1 MNKKNLKNLE
11 LIKKINKDFLINQ
24 KSDIFICLI
33 LLLIVSL
40 TTAIYPFLIQKV
52 FDNFTENKYSWFF
65 LPTIIALVASIRGIA
80 MFFQIKQVSKV
91 TLKVS
96 IDIQKKLSNHLL
108 FSDLDMIKKISSGN
122 HISRI
127 MNDVN
132 LIRDSVERS
141 LNNLIRDLITII
153 FLIVYLIWLDW
164 VLAVVVLSIY
174 PLALKPIISIGK
186 KQRFYAL
193 SLQEKMESLTSFLSE
208 IFRNISMIKSYSLE
222 KLEKNRI
229 NKSLDSLFLSLF
241 DIVKG
246 RAKILPLLEVLG
258 GIAAAFVI
266 LIASYRINSGF
277 MTIGSVIGFVT
288 ALLMLAQ
295 PARALGTFNT
305 ILQEG
310 LSALQRIYKQ
320 LNEMPKIERISNV
333 KKELKIPNNPTIE
346 FKDVSFFYEKNK
358 IILDKISFKTKKS
371 KMHIIGTSG
380 SGKSTIFS
388 LISRFIDPK
397 KGNIFINDVNIKDV
411 SLFSLRQN
419 ISLVS
424 QETMIYNDTFH
435 NNISLGKLNA
445 TKPEVIEAAKKVG
458 VHGFISQLDGSYEFQ
473 VKERGGVLSSGQRQL
488 ISFLRAYICKPDLL
502 ILDEATSS
510 VDSGAEELIQKAT
523 KVITKDRTSIIIAHR
538 LSTIKNADRIL
549 VIDRGKIIEEG
560 NHNTLIQKKGHYF
573 DLYENQFLKEESI
586 LPS

>member
-52 FDNFTENKYSWFF
+52 FDNFTENKFSWFF
-65 LPTIIALVASIRGIA
+65 LPTIIALVASVRGIA
-80 MFFQIKQVSKV
+80 MFLQIKQVSKV

-246 RAKILPLLEVLG
+246 RAKVLPLLEVLG

-371 KMHIIGTSG
+371 KMHIIGESG
-380 SGKSTIFS
+380 SGKSTIFN

-445 TKPEVIEAAKKVG
+445 TKPEIIEAAKLANI
-458 VHGFISQLDGSYEFQ
+458 HNFIISQKNGYDTVIGEAGSNLS
-473 VKERGGVLSSGQRQL
+473 GGQKQR
-488 ISFLRAYICKPDLL
+488 ISIARAFLKNSKILL
-502 ILDEATSS
+502 LDEVTSAL
-510 VDSGAEELIQKAT
+510 DSKTSKNILKSINQLSKNKTCIYISHDDYEINKNSQKLIISNT
-523 KVITKDRTSIIIAHR
+523 K
-538 LSTIKNADRIL
+538 IK
-549 VIDRGKIIEEG
+549 
-560 NHNTLIQKKGHYF
+560 
-573 DLYENQFLKEESI
+573 
-586 LPS
+586 

>member
-65 LPTIIALVASIRGIA
+65 LPTIIAFVASIRGIA

-246 RAKILPLLEVLG
+246 RAKVLPLLEVLG

-371 KMHIIGTSG
+371 KMHIIGESG
-380 SGKSTIFS
+380 SGKSTIFN

-445 TKPEVIEAAKKVG
+445 TKREIIKAAKLANI
-458 VHGFISQLDGSYEFQ
+458 HEFIISQEKGYDTVIGEAGSNLS
-473 VKERGGVLSSGQRQL
+473 GGQKQR
-488 ISFLRAYICKPDLL
+488 ISIARAFLKNSKILL
-502 ILDEATSS
+502 LDEVTSAL
-510 VDSGAEELIQKAT
+510 DSKTSKNILKSINQLSKNKTCIYISHDDYEINKNSQKLIISNSK
-523 KVITKDRTSIIIAHR
+523 
-538 LSTIKNADRIL
+538 IK
-549 VIDRGKIIEEG
+549 
-560 NHNTLIQKKGHYF
+560 
-573 DLYENQFLKEESI
+573 
-586 LPS
+586 

>member
-108 FSDLDMIKKISSGN
+108 FSDLDVIKKISSGN

-222 KLEKNRI
+222 KLEKNRM

-246 RAKILPLLEVLG
+246 RAKVLPLLEVLG

-380 SGKSTIFS
+380 SGKSTIFN

-445 TKPEVIEAAKKVG
+445 TKPEIIEAAKLANI
-458 VHGFISQLDGSYEFQ
+458 HNFIISQKNGYDTVIGEAGSNLS
-473 VKERGGVLSSGQRQL
+473 GGQKQR
-488 ISFLRAYICKPDLL
+488 ISIARAFLKNSKILL
-502 ILDEATSS
+502 LDEVTSAL
-510 VDSGAEELIQKAT
+510 DSKTSKNILKSINQLSKNKTCIYISHDDYEINKNSQKLIISNSK
-523 KVITKDRTSIIIAHR
+523 
-538 LSTIKNADRIL
+538 IK
-549 VIDRGKIIEEG
+549 
-560 NHNTLIQKKGHYF
+560 
-573 DLYENQFLKEESI
+573 
-586 LPS
+586 

>member
-246 RAKILPLLEVLG
+246 RAKVLPLLEVLG

-371 KMHIIGTSG
+371 KMHIIGESG
-380 SGKSTIFS
+380 TGKSTIFN

-445 TKPEVIEAAKKVG
+445 TKPEIIKAAKLANI
-458 VHGFISQLDGSYEFQ
+458 HDFIMSQENGYDTVISEAGSNLS
-473 VKERGGVLSSGQRQL
+473 GGQKQR
-488 ISFLRAYICKPDLL
+488 ISIARAFLKNSKILL
-502 ILDEATSS
+502 LDEVTSAL
-510 VDSGAEELIQKAT
+510 DSKTSKNILKSINQLSKNKTCIYISHDDYEINKNSQKLIISNSK
-523 KVITKDRTSIIIAHR
+523 
-538 LSTIKNADRIL
+538 IK
-549 VIDRGKIIEEG
+549 
-560 NHNTLIQKKGHYF
+560 
-573 DLYENQFLKEESI
+573 
-586 LPS
+586 

>member
-222 KLEKNRI
+222 KLEKKRI

-246 RAKILPLLEVLG
+246 RAKVLPLLEVLG

-346 FKDVSFFYEKNK
+346 FKNVSFFYEKNK

-371 KMHIIGTSG
+371 KMHIIGESG
-380 SGKSTIFS
+380 SGKSTIFN

-445 TKPEVIEAAKKVG
+445 TKREIIKAAKLANI
-458 VHGFISQLDGSYEFQ
+458 HDFIISQENGYDTVIGEAGSNLS
-473 VKERGGVLSSGQRQL
+473 GGQKQR
-488 ISFLRAYICKPDLL
+488 ISIARAFLKNSKILL
-502 ILDEATSS
+502 LDEVTSAL
-510 VDSGAEELIQKAT
+510 DSKTSKNILKSINQLSKNKTCIYISHDDYEINKNSQKLIISNT
-523 KVITKDRTSIIIAHR
+523 K
-538 LSTIKNADRIL
+538 IK
-549 VIDRGKIIEEG
+549 
-560 NHNTLIQKKGHYF
+560 
-573 DLYENQFLKEESI
+573 
-586 LPS
+586 

>member
-11 LIKKINKDFLINQ
+11 LIKKINKDFIINQ

-174 PLALKPIISIGK
+174 PIALKPIISIGK

-246 RAKILPLLEVLG
+246 RAKVLPLLEVLG

-371 KMHIIGTSG
+371 KMHIIGESG
-380 SGKSTIFS
+380 SGKSTIFN

-397 KGNIFINDVNIKDV
+397 KGNIFINNVNIKDV

-445 TKPEVIEAAKKVG
+445 TKPEVIEAAKLANI
-458 VHGFISQLDGSYEFQ
+458 HDFIISQENGYDTVIGEAGSNLS
-473 VKERGGVLSSGQRQL
+473 GGQKQR
-488 ISFLRAYICKPDLL
+488 ISIARAFLKNSKILL
-502 ILDEATSS
+502 LDEVTSAL
-510 VDSGAEELIQKAT
+510 DSKTSKNILKSINQLSKNKTCIYISHDDNEINKNSQKLIISNSK
-523 KVITKDRTSIIIAHR
+523 
-538 LSTIKNADRIL
+538 IK
-549 VIDRGKIIEEG
+549 
-560 NHNTLIQKKGHYF
+560 
-573 DLYENQFLKEESI
+573 
-586 LPS
+586 

>member
-65 LPTIIALVASIRGIA
+65 LPIIIALVASIRGVA

-246 RAKILPLLEVLG
+246 RAKVLPLLEVLG

-371 KMHIIGTSG
+371 KMHIIGESG
-380 SGKSTIFS
+380 TGKSTIFN

-445 TKPEVIEAAKKVG
+445 TKREIIKAAKLANI
-458 VHGFISQLDGSYEFQ
+458 HDFIISQENGYDTVIGEAGSNLS
-473 VKERGGVLSSGQRQL
+473 GGQKQR
-488 ISFLRAYICKPDLL
+488 ISIARAFLKNSKILL
-502 ILDEATSS
+502 LDEVTSAL
-510 VDSGAEELIQKAT
+510 DSKTSKNILKSINQLSKNKTCIYISHDDYEINKNSQKLIISNT
-523 KVITKDRTSIIIAHR
+523 K
-538 LSTIKNADRIL
+538 IK
-549 VIDRGKIIEEG
+549 
-560 NHNTLIQKKGHYF
+560 
-573 DLYENQFLKEESI
+573 
-586 LPS
+586 

>member
-65 LPTIIALVASIRGIA
+65 LPTIIALVASIRGVA

-229 NKSLDSLFLSLF
+229 NKSLDSLFLRLF

-246 RAKILPLLEVLG
+246 RAKVLPLLEVLG

-371 KMHIIGTSG
+371 KMHIIGESG
-380 SGKSTIFS
+380 TGKSTIFN

-445 TKPEVIEAAKKVG
+445 TKREIIKAAKLANI
-458 VHGFISQLDGSYEFQ
+458 HDFIISQENGYDTVIGEAGSNLS
-473 VKERGGVLSSGQRQL
+473 GGQKQR
-488 ISFLRAYICKPDLL
+488 ISIARAFLKNSKILL
-502 ILDEATSS
+502 LDEVTSAL
-510 VDSGAEELIQKAT
+510 DSKTSKNILKSINQLSKNKTCIYISHDDYEINKNSQKLIISNSK
-523 KVITKDRTSIIIAHR
+523 
-538 LSTIKNADRIL
+538 IK
-549 VIDRGKIIEEG
+549 
-560 NHNTLIQKKGHYF
+560 
-573 DLYENQFLKEESI
+573 
-586 LPS
+586 

>member
-65 LPTIIALVASIRGIA
+65 LPTIIAFVASIRGIA

-229 NKSLDSLFLSLF
+229 NKSLDSLFLGLF

-246 RAKILPLLEVLG
+246 RAKVLPLLEVLG

-445 TKPEVIEAAKKVG
+445 TKREIIKAAKLANI
-458 VHGFISQLDGSYEFQ
+458 HDFIISQENGYDTVIGEAGSNLS
-473 VKERGGVLSSGQRQL
+473 GGQKQR
-488 ISFLRAYICKPDLL
+488 ISIARAFLKNSKILL
-502 ILDEATSS
+502 LDEVTSAL
-510 VDSGAEELIQKAT
+510 DSKTSKNILKSINQLSKNKTCIYISHDDYEINKNSQKLIISNSK
-523 KVITKDRTSIIIAHR
+523 
-538 LSTIKNADRIL
+538 IK
-549 VIDRGKIIEEG
+549 
-560 NHNTLIQKKGHYF
+560 
-573 DLYENQFLKEESI
+573 
-586 LPS
+586 

>member
-246 RAKILPLLEVLG
+246 RAKVLPLLEVLG

-295 PARALGTFNT
+295 PDRALGTFNT

-371 KMHIIGTSG
+371 KMHIIGESG
-380 SGKSTIFS
+380 SGKSTIFN

-445 TKPEVIEAAKKVG
+445 TKPEVIEAAKLANI
-458 VHGFISQLDGSYEFQ
+458 HDFIISQKNGYDTVIGEAGSNLS
-473 VKERGGVLSSGQRQL
+473 GGQKQR
-488 ISFLRAYICKPDLL
+488 ISIARAFLKNSKILL
-502 ILDEATSS
+502 LDEVTSAL
-510 VDSGAEELIQKAT
+510 DSKTSKNILKSINQLSKNKTCIYISHDDYEINKNSQKLIISNSK
-523 KVITKDRTSIIIAHR
+523 
-538 LSTIKNADRIL
+538 IK
-549 VIDRGKIIEEG
+549 
-560 NHNTLIQKKGHYF
+560 
-573 DLYENQFLKEESI
+573 
-586 LPS
+586 

>member
-65 LPTIIALVASIRGIA
+65 LPTIIALIASIRGIA

-108 FSDLDMIKKISSGN
+108 FSDLDVIKKISSGN

-246 RAKILPLLEVLG
+246 RAKVLPLLEVLG

-371 KMHIIGTSG
+371 KMHIIGESG
-380 SGKSTIFS
+380 TGKSTIFN

-445 TKPEVIEAAKKVG
+445 TKREIIKAAKLANI
-458 VHGFISQLDGSYEFQ
+458 HDFIISQENGYDTVIGEAGSNLS
-473 VKERGGVLSSGQRQL
+473 GGQKQR
-488 ISFLRAYICKPDLL
+488 ISIARAFLKNSKILL
-502 ILDEATSS
+502 LDEVTSAL
-510 VDSGAEELIQKAT
+510 DSKTSKNILKSINQLSKNKTCIYISHDDYEINKNSQKLI
-523 KVITKDRTSIIIAHR
+523 ISNSR
-538 LSTIKNADRIL
+538 IK
-549 VIDRGKIIEEG
+549 
-560 NHNTLIQKKGHYF
+560 
-573 DLYENQFLKEESI
+573 
-586 LPS
+586 

>member
-11 LIKKINKDFLINQ
+11 LIKKINKDFFINQ
-24 KSDIFICLI
+24 KSDIFVCLI

-246 RAKILPLLEVLG
+246 RAKVLPLLEVLG

-371 KMHIIGTSG
+371 KMHIIGESG
-380 SGKSTIFS
+380 TGKSTIFN

-445 TKPEVIEAAKKVG
+445 TKREIIKAAKLANI
-458 VHGFISQLDGSYEFQ
+458 HDFIISQENGYDTVIGEAGSNLS
-473 VKERGGVLSSGQRQL
+473 GGQKQR
-488 ISFLRAYICKPDLL
+488 ISIARAFLKNSKILL
-502 ILDEATSS
+502 LDEVTSAL
-510 VDSGAEELIQKAT
+510 DSKTSKNILKSINQLSKNKTCIYISHDDYEINKNSQKLIISNSK
-523 KVITKDRTSIIIAHR
+523 
-538 LSTIKNADRIL
+538 IK
-549 VIDRGKIIEEG
+549 
-560 NHNTLIQKKGHYF
+560 
-573 DLYENQFLKEESI
+573 
-586 LPS
+586 

>member
-108 FSDLDMIKKISSGN
+108 LSDLDMIKKISSGN

-222 KLEKNRI
+222 KLEKSRI

-246 RAKILPLLEVLG
+246 RAKVLPLLEVLG

-371 KMHIIGTSG
+371 KMHIIGESG
-380 SGKSTIFS
+380 TGKSTIFN

-397 KGNIFINDVNIKDV
+397 KGNIFINDVNIKDI

-445 TKPEVIEAAKKVG
+445 TKREIIKAAKLANI
-458 VHGFISQLDGSYEFQ
+458 HEFIISQEKGYDTVIGEAGSNLS
-473 VKERGGVLSSGQRQL
+473 GGQKQR
-488 ISFLRAYICKPDLL
+488 ISIARAFLKNSKILL
-502 ILDEATSS
+502 LDEVTSAL
-510 VDSGAEELIQKAT
+510 DSKTSKNILKSINQLSKNKTCIYISHDDYEINKNSQKLIISNSK
-523 KVITKDRTSIIIAHR
+523 
-538 LSTIKNADRIL
+538 IK
-549 VIDRGKIIEEG
+549 
-560 NHNTLIQKKGHYF
+560 
-573 DLYENQFLKEESI
+573 
-586 LPS
+586 

>member
-229 NKSLDSLFLSLF
+229 NKSLDGLFLSLF

-246 RAKILPLLEVLG
+246 RAKVLPLLEVLG

-371 KMHIIGTSG
+371 KMHIIGESG
-380 SGKSTIFS
+380 SGKSTIFN

-445 TKPEVIEAAKKVG
+445 TKPEIIEAAKLANI
-458 VHGFISQLDGSYEFQ
+458 HDFIISQENGYDTVISEAGSNLS
-473 VKERGGVLSSGQRQL
+473 GGQKQR
-488 ISFLRAYICKPDLL
+488 ISIARAFLKNSKILL
-502 ILDEATSS
+502 LDEVTSAL
-510 VDSGAEELIQKAT
+510 DSKTSKNILKSINQLSKNKTCIYISHDDYEINKNSQKLIISNSK
-523 KVITKDRTSIIIAHR
+523 
-538 LSTIKNADRIL
+538 IK
-549 VIDRGKIIEEG
+549 
-560 NHNTLIQKKGHYF
+560 
-573 DLYENQFLKEESI
+573 
-586 LPS
+586 

>member
-52 FDNFTENKYSWFF
+52 FDNFTENKFSWFF
-65 LPTIIALVASIRGIA
+65 LPTIIVLVASVRGIT

-246 RAKILPLLEVLG
+246 RAKVLPLLEVLG

-371 KMHIIGTSG
+371 KMHIIGISG

-445 TKPEVIEAAKKVG
+445 TKREIIKAAKLANI
-458 VHGFISQLDGSYEFQ
+458 HDFIISQENGYDTVISEAGSNLS
-473 VKERGGVLSSGQRQL
+473 GGQKQR
-488 ISFLRAYICKPDLL
+488 ISIARAFLKNSKILL
-502 ILDEATSS
+502 LDEVTSAL
-510 VDSGAEELIQKAT
+510 DSKTSKNILKSINQLSKNKTCIYISHDDYEINKNSQKLIISNSK
-523 KVITKDRTSIIIAHR
+523 
-538 LSTIKNADRIL
+538 IK
-549 VIDRGKIIEEG
+549 
-560 NHNTLIQKKGHYF
+560 
-573 DLYENQFLKEESI
+573 
-586 LPS
+586 

>member
-24 KSDIFICLI
+24 KYDIFICLI

-96 IDIQKKLSNHLL
+96 INIQKKLSNHLL

-122 HISRI
+122 HVSRI

-246 RAKILPLLEVLG
+246 RAKVLPLLEVLG

-371 KMHIIGTSG
+371 KMHIIGESG
-380 SGKSTIFS
+380 SGKSTIFN

-445 TKPEVIEAAKKVG
+445 TKREIIKAAKLANI
-458 VHGFISQLDGSYEFQ
+458 HDFIISQENGYDTVIGEAGSNLS
-473 VKERGGVLSSGQRQL
+473 GGQKQR
-488 ISFLRAYICKPDLL
+488 ISIARAFLKNSKILL
-502 ILDEATSS
+502 LDEVTSAL
-510 VDSGAEELIQKAT
+510 DSKTSKNILKSINQLSKNKTCIYISHDDYEINKNSQKLMISNS
-523 KVITKDRTSIIIAHR
+523 K
-538 LSTIKNADRIL
+538 IK
-549 VIDRGKIIEEG
+549 
-560 NHNTLIQKKGHYF
+560 
-573 DLYENQFLKEESI
+573 
-586 LPS
+586 

>member
-52 FDNFTENKYSWFF
+52 FDNFTENKFSWFF
-65 LPTIIALVASIRGIA
+65 LPTIIALVASIRGMA

-246 RAKILPLLEVLG
+246 RAKVLPLLEVLG

-371 KMHIIGTSG
+371 KMHIIGESG
-380 SGKSTIFS
+380 TGKSTIFN

-445 TKPEVIEAAKKVG
+445 TKREIIKAAKLANI
-458 VHGFISQLDGSYEFQ
+458 HDFIISQENGYDTVIGEAGSNLS
-473 VKERGGVLSSGQRQL
+473 GGQKQR
-488 ISFLRAYICKPDLL
+488 ISIARAFLKNSKILL
-502 ILDEATSS
+502 LDEVTSAL
-510 VDSGAEELIQKAT
+510 DSKTSKNILKSINQLSKNKTCIYISHDDYEINKNSQKLIISNSK
-523 KVITKDRTSIIIAHR
+523 
-538 LSTIKNADRIL
+538 IK
-549 VIDRGKIIEEG
+549 
-560 NHNTLIQKKGHYF
+560 
-573 DLYENQFLKEESI
+573 
-586 LPS
+586 

>member
-246 RAKILPLLEVLG
+246 RAKVLPLLEVLG

-371 KMHIIGTSG
+371 KMHIIGESG
-380 SGKSTIFS
+380 SGKSTIFN

-445 TKPEVIEAAKKVG
+445 TKPEIIEAAKLANI
-458 VHGFISQLDGSYEFQ
+458 HNFIISQENGYDTVIGEAGSNLS
-473 VKERGGVLSSGQRQL
+473 GGQKQR
-488 ISFLRAYICKPDLL
+488 ISIARAFLKNSKILL
-502 ILDEATSS
+502 LDEVTSAL
-510 VDSGAEELIQKAT
+510 DSKTSKNILKSINQLSKNKTCIYISHDDYEINKNSQKLIISNSK
-523 KVITKDRTSIIIAHR
+523 
-538 LSTIKNADRIL
+538 IK
-549 VIDRGKIIEEG
+549 
-560 NHNTLIQKKGHYF
+560 
-573 DLYENQFLKEESI
+573 
-586 LPS
+586 

>member
-1 MNKKNLKNLE
+1 MNKKKLNNFI
-11 LIKKINKDFLINQ
+11 LIKKIYEDFLITQ
-24 KSDIFICLI
+24 KSEIFVCLI

-40 TTAIYPFLIQKV
+40 TTSIYPFLIQKV

-65 LPTIIALVASIRGIA
+65 LPTIIAIVASLRGIA
-80 MFFQIKQVSKV
+80 MYFQIKQVSKV

-96 IDIQKKLSNHLL
+96 IEIQKKLSNHLL
-108 FSDLDMIKKISSGN
+108 FSDLNVIKKISSGN

-132 LIRDSVERS
+132 LIRDSIERS

-153 FLIVYLIWLDW
+153 ILIFYLIWLDW
-164 VLAVVVLSIY
+164 ILAIVVLSIY
-174 PLALKPIISIGK
+174 PLALNPIITIGK

-208 IFRNISMIKSYSLE
+208 VFRNISMIKSYSLE
-222 KLEKNRI
+222 KQEKNRI

-241 DIVKG
+241 DLVKG
-246 RAKILPLLEVLG
+246 RAKVLPLLEVLG

-310 LSALQRIYKQ
+310 FSALQRIYDQ
-320 LNEMPKIERISNV
+320 LNVKPKIEKIVNAKKHLNIST
-333 KKELKIPNNPTIE
+333 KPIIE

-358 IILDKISFKTKKS
+358 IILDKISFKTNKS
-371 KMHIIGTSG
+371 KIHIIGASG
-380 SGKSTIFS
+380 SGKSTIFN
-388 LISRFIDPK
+388 LISRFIDPI
-397 KGNIFINDVNIKDV
+397 KGNIYINGINIKDI
-411 SLFSLRQN
+411 SLISLRQN

-424 QETMIYNDTFH
+424 QETMIYNDSFY

-445 TKPEVIEAAKKVG
+445 TKTE
-458 VHGFISQLDGSYEFQ
+458 
-473 VKERGGVLSSGQRQL
+473 
-488 ISFLRAYICKPDLL
+488 
-502 ILDEATSS
+502 
-510 VDSGAEELIQKAT
+510 
-523 KVITKDRTSIIIAHR
+523 
-538 LSTIKNADRIL
+538 IKNAAKLANIHDFIISQEKGYDTVIGEAGSNLSGGQKQRIS
-549 VIDRGKIIEEG
+549 IARA
-560 NHNTLIQKKGHYF
+560 
-573 DLYENQFLKEESI
+573 FLKNSKILLLDEVTSALDTKTSKNILKSI
-586 LPS
+586 NELSKNKTCIYISHDDFEINKSSQKLIISDSKIK

>member
-65 LPTIIALVASIRGIA
+65 LPTIIALIASIRGIA

-246 RAKILPLLEVLG
+246 RAKVLPLLEVLG

-295 PARALGTFNT
+295 PARALGTFNA

-371 KMHIIGTSG
+371 KMHIIGESG
-380 SGKSTIFS
+380 TGKSTIFN

-445 TKPEVIEAAKKVG
+445 TKPEIIEAAKLANI
-458 VHGFISQLDGSYEFQ
+458 HNFI
-473 VKERGGVLSSGQRQL
+473 
-488 ISFLRAYICKPDLL
+488 IS
-502 ILDEATSS
+502 
-510 VDSGAEELIQKAT
+510 
-523 KVITKDRTSIIIAHR
+523 
-538 LSTIKNADRIL
+538 
-549 VIDRGKIIEEG
+549 
-560 NHNTLIQKKGHYF
+560 QKKGY
-573 DLYENQFLKEESI
+573 DTVIGEAGSNLSGGQKQRISLARAFLKNSKILLLDEVTSALDSKTSKNILKSI
-586 LPS
+586 NQLSKNKTCIYISHDDYEINKNSQKLIISNSKIK

>member
-11 LIKKINKDFLINQ
+11 LIKKIYKDFLINQ
-24 KSDIFICLI
+24 KLDIFICLI

-40 TTAIYPFLIQKV
+40 TTSIYPFLIQKV
-52 FDNFTENKYSWFF
+52 FDNFTENKFSLFF
-65 LPTIIALVASIRGIA
+65 LPTIIAFIASIRGVA

-96 IDIQKKLSNHLL
+96 IEIQKKLSNHLL
-108 FSDLDMIKKISSGN
+108 FSDLEVIKKISSGN

-127 MNDVN
+127 MNDVS
-132 LIRDSVERS
+132 LIRDSLERS
-141 LNNLIRDLITII
+141 LNNLIRDLITV
-153 FLIVYLIWLDW
+153 LILILYLIWLDW
-164 VLAVVVLSIY
+164 ILAIVVLLIY
-174 PLALKPIISIGK
+174 PLALKPIISIGR
-186 KQRFYAL
+186 KQRLYAL

-208 IFRNISMIKSYSLE
+208 VFRNISMIKSYSLE

-241 DIVKG
+241 NIIKG
-246 RAKILPLLEVLG
+246 RAKVLPLLEVLG

-310 LSALQRIYKQ
+310 LSALQRIYNQ
-320 LNEMPKIERISNV
+320 LNEKPKIEKIVNI
-333 KKELKIPNNPTIE
+333 KKDLKNFNNPSIE

-358 IILDKISFKTKKS
+358 IILNEISFKTNKS
-371 KMHIIGTSG
+371 KIHIVGASG
-380 SGKSTIFS
+380 SGKSTIFN

-397 KGNIFINDVNIKDV
+397 KGSIYINDVNIKEV

-424 QETMIYNDTFH
+424 QETMIYNDTFY

-445 TKPEVIEAAKKVG
+445 TKPEIVKAAKLANI
-458 VHGFISQLDGSYEFQ
+458 HDFIMSQEKGYDTVIGEAGSNLS
-473 VKERGGVLSSGQRQL
+473 GGQKQR
-488 ISFLRAYICKPDLL
+488 ISIARAFLKNSKILL
-502 ILDEATSS
+502 LDEVTSAL
-510 VDSGAEELIQKAT
+510 DSKTSKNILKSINQLSKNKTCIYISHDDYEINKNYQKLI
-523 KVITKDRTSIIIAHR
+523 IS
-538 LSTIKNADRIL
+538 N
-549 VIDRGKIIEEG
+549 GKI
-560 NHNTLIQKKGHYF
+560 N
-573 DLYENQFLKEESI
+573 
-586 LPS
+586 

>member
-246 RAKILPLLEVLG
+246 RAKVLPLLEVLG

-371 KMHIIGTSG
+371 KMHIIGESG
-380 SGKSTIFS
+380 TGKSTIFN

-445 TKPEVIEAAKKVG
+445 TKREIKKAAKLANI
-458 VHGFISQLDGSYEFQ
+458 HDFIISQENGYDTVIGEAGSNLS
-473 VKERGGVLSSGQRQL
+473 GGQKQR
-488 ISFLRAYICKPDLL
+488 ISIARAFLKNSKILL
-502 ILDEATSS
+502 LDEVTSAL
-510 VDSGAEELIQKAT
+510 DSKTSKNILKSINQLSKNKTCIYISHDDYEINKNSQKLIISNSK
-523 KVITKDRTSIIIAHR
+523 
-538 LSTIKNADRIL
+538 IK
-549 VIDRGKIIEEG
+549 
-560 NHNTLIQKKGHYF
+560 
-573 DLYENQFLKEESI
+573 
-586 LPS
+586 

>member
-1 MNKKNLKNLE
+1 MNIKNLKNFE

-24 KSDIFICLI
+24 KPDIFICLI

-40 TTAIYPFLIQKV
+40 TTAIYPFLIEKV

-91 TLKVS
+91 TLKIS

-108 FSDLDMIKKISSGN
+108 FSDLDMIKKISSGS

-132 LIRDSVERS
+132 LIRDSLERS

-246 RAKILPLLEVLG
+246 RAKVLPLLEVLG

-333 KKELKIPNNPTIE
+333 KKELIIPNNPTIE

-358 IILDKISFKTKKS
+358 IILDKVSFKTKKS

-411 SLFSLRQN
+411 TLFSLRQN

-445 TKPEVIEAAKKVG
+445 TKPEIIKAAKLANI
-458 VHGFISQLDGSYEFQ
+458 HDFIISQENGYDTIIGEAGSNLS
-473 VKERGGVLSSGQRQL
+473 GGQKQR
-488 ISFLRAYICKPDLL
+488 ISIARAFLKNSKILL
-502 ILDEATSS
+502 LDEVTSALDTKTS
-510 VDSGAEELIQKAT
+510 KNILKSINQLSKNKTCIYISHDDYEINKNYQKLI
-523 KVITKDRTSIIIAHR
+523 ISN
-538 LSTIKNADRIL
+538 IKN
-549 VIDRGKIIEEG
+549 
-560 NHNTLIQKKGHYF
+560 
-573 DLYENQFLKEESI
+573 
-586 LPS
+586 

>member
-1 MNKKNLKNLE
+1 MNKNNQKNLG
-11 LIKKINKDFLINQ
+11 LIKKIYKDFLINQ

-40 TTAIYPFLIQKV
+40 TTSIYPFLIQKV
-52 FDNFTENKYSWFF
+52 FDNFTENEFSWFF
-65 LPTIIALVASIRGIA
+65 LPVIIAFVASVRGIA

-96 IDIQKKLSNHLL
+96 IEIQKKLSNHLL
-108 FSDLDMIKKISSGN
+108 FSDLDVIKKISTGN
-122 HISRI
+122 HISRV

-132 LIRDSVERS
+132 LIRDSVERA
-141 LNNLIRDLITII
+141 LNNLIRDLITIKI
-153 FLIVYLIWLDW
+153 LIIYLIWLDW
-164 VLAVVVLSIY
+164 VLALVVLLIY
-174 PLALKPIISIGK
+174 PLALKPIINIGR

-208 IFRNISMIKSYSLE
+208 VFRNISMIKSYSLE
-222 KLEKNRI
+222 KYEKKRI
-229 NKSLDSLFLSLF
+229 NRSLESLFLNLF

-246 RAKILPLLEVLG
+246 RAKVLPLLEVLG
-258 GIAAAFVI
+258 GFAAAFAI

-277 MTIGSVIGFVT
+277 ITIGSVIGFVT

-310 LSALQRIYKQ
+310 LSALERIYKQ
-320 LNEMPKIERISNV
+320 LNEKPKIEKIVNG
-333 KKELKIPNNPTIE
+333 KKDLKILKIPTIE

-358 IILDKISFKTKKS
+358 IIFDEISFKTNKS
-371 KMHIIGTSG
+371 KIHIIGISG
-380 SGKSTIFS
+380 SGKSTIFN
-388 LISRFIDPK
+388 LISRFVDPK
-397 KGNIFINDVNIKDV
+397 KGNIFINDVNIRDV

-445 TKPEVIEAAKKVG
+445 TKPEIIKAAKLANI
-458 VHGFISQLDGSYEFQ
+458 HSFITSQENGYDTVISEAGSNLS
-473 VKERGGVLSSGQRQL
+473 GGQKQR
-488 ISFLRAYICKPDLL
+488 ISIARAFLKNSKILL
-502 ILDEATSS
+502 LDEVTSALDYKTS
-510 VDSGAEELIQKAT
+510 KNILKSINQLTKNKICIYISHDNNEIDKNSQKLI
-523 KVITKDRTSIIIAHR
+523 ISN
-538 LSTIKNADRIL
+538 S
-549 VIDRGKIIEEG
+549 KI
-560 NHNTLIQKKGHYF
+560 N
-573 DLYENQFLKEESI
+573 
-586 LPS
+586 

>member
-246 RAKILPLLEVLG
+246 RAKVLPLLEVLG

-371 KMHIIGTSG
+371 KMHIIGESG
-380 SGKSTIFS
+380 TGKSTIFN

-445 TKPEVIEAAKKVG
+445 TKREVIKAAKLANI
-458 VHGFISQLDGSYEFQ
+458 HDFIISQENGYDTVIGEAGSNLS
-473 VKERGGVLSSGQRQL
+473 GGQKQR
-488 ISFLRAYICKPDLL
+488 ISIARAFLKNSKILL
-502 ILDEATSS
+502 LDEVTSAL
-510 VDSGAEELIQKAT
+510 DSKTSKNILKSINQLSKNKTCIYISHDDYEINKNSQKLIISNSK
-523 KVITKDRTSIIIAHR
+523 
-538 LSTIKNADRIL
+538 IK
-549 VIDRGKIIEEG
+549 
-560 NHNTLIQKKGHYF
+560 
-573 DLYENQFLKEESI
+573 
-586 LPS
+586 

>member
-108 FSDLDMIKKISSGN
+108 FSDLDMIKNNSSGN

-246 RAKILPLLEVLG
+246 RAKVLPLLEVLG

-371 KMHIIGTSG
+371 KMHIIGESG
-380 SGKSTIFS
+380 TGKSTIFN

-445 TKPEVIEAAKKVG
+445 TKPEVIEAAKLANI
-458 VHGFISQLDGSYEFQ
+458 HDFIISQKNGYDTVIGEAGSNLS
-473 VKERGGVLSSGQRQL
+473 GGQKQR
-488 ISFLRAYICKPDLL
+488 ISIARAFLKNSKILL
-502 ILDEATSS
+502 LDEVTSAL
-510 VDSGAEELIQKAT
+510 DSKTSKNILKSINQLSKNKTCIYISHDDYEINKNSQKLI
-523 KVITKDRTSIIIAHR
+523 ISN
-538 LSTIKNADRIL
+538 SNIK
-549 VIDRGKIIEEG
+549 
-560 NHNTLIQKKGHYF
+560 
-573 DLYENQFLKEESI
+573 
-586 LPS
+586 

>member
-11 LIKKINKDFLINQ
+11 LIKKINKDFLIYQ

-246 RAKILPLLEVLG
+246 RAKVLPLLEVLG

-388 LISRFIDPK
+388 LISRFIDPN
-397 KGNIFINDVNIKDV
+397 KGNIFINDENIKDV

-445 TKPEVIEAAKKVG
+445 TKPEIIKAAKLANI
-458 VHGFISQLDGSYEFQ
+458 HDFIISQENGYDTVISEAGSNLS
-473 VKERGGVLSSGQRQL
+473 GGQKQR
-488 ISFLRAYICKPDLL
+488 ISIARAFLKNSKILL
-502 ILDEATSS
+502 LDEVTSAL
-510 VDSGAEELIQKAT
+510 DSITSKNILKSINQLSKNKTCIYISHDDYEINKNSQKLIISNSK
-523 KVITKDRTSIIIAHR
+523 
-538 LSTIKNADRIL
+538 IK
-549 VIDRGKIIEEG
+549 
-560 NHNTLIQKKGHYF
+560 
-573 DLYENQFLKEESI
+573 
-586 LPS
+586 

>member
-108 FSDLDMIKKISSGN
+108 FSDLDVIKKISSGN

-246 RAKILPLLEVLG
+246 RAKVLPLLEVLG

-266 LIASYRINSGF
+266 LVASYRINSGF

-371 KMHIIGTSG
+371 KMHIIGESG
-380 SGKSTIFS
+380 SGKSTIFN

-445 TKPEVIEAAKKVG
+445 TKREIIKAAKLANI
-458 VHGFISQLDGSYEFQ
+458 HDFIISQENGYDTVIGEAGSNLS
-473 VKERGGVLSSGQRQL
+473 GGQKQR
-488 ISFLRAYICKPDLL
+488 ISIARAFLKNSKILL
-502 ILDEATSS
+502 LDEVTSAL
-510 VDSGAEELIQKAT
+510 DSKTSKNILKSINQLSKNKTCIYISHDDYEINKNSQKLIISNSK
-523 KVITKDRTSIIIAHR
+523 
-538 LSTIKNADRIL
+538 IK
-549 VIDRGKIIEEG
+549 
-560 NHNTLIQKKGHYF
+560 
-573 DLYENQFLKEESI
+573 
-586 LPS
+586 

>member
-246 RAKILPLLEVLG
+246 RAKVLPLLEVLG

-371 KMHIIGTSG
+371 KMHIIGESG
-380 SGKSTIFS
+380 TGKSTIFN

-445 TKPEVIEAAKKVG
+445 TKREIIKAAKLANI
-458 VHGFISQLDGSYEFQ
+458 HDFLISQENGYDTVIGEAGSNLS
-473 VKERGGVLSSGQRQL
+473 GGQKQR
-488 ISFLRAYICKPDLL
+488 ISIARAFLKNSKILL
-502 ILDEATSS
+502 LDEVTSAL
-510 VDSGAEELIQKAT
+510 DSKTSKNILKSINQLSKNKTCIYISHDDYEINKNSQKLIISNSK
-523 KVITKDRTSIIIAHR
+523 
-538 LSTIKNADRIL
+538 IK
-549 VIDRGKIIEEG
+549 
-560 NHNTLIQKKGHYF
+560 
-573 DLYENQFLKEESI
+573 
-586 LPS
+586 

>member
-246 RAKILPLLEVLG
+246 RAKVLPLLEVLG

-371 KMHIIGTSG
+371 KMHIIGESG
-380 SGKSTIFS
+380 SGKSTIFN

-445 TKPEVIEAAKKVG
+445 TKPEIIKAAKLANI
-458 VHGFISQLDGSYEFQ
+458 HDFIISQENGYDTVIGEAGSNLS
-473 VKERGGVLSSGQRQL
+473 GGQKQR
-488 ISFLRAYICKPDLL
+488 ISIARAFLKNSKILL
-502 ILDEATSS
+502 LDEVTSAL
-510 VDSGAEELIQKAT
+510 DSKTSKNILKSINQLSKNKTCIYISHDDYEINKNSQKLIISNT
-523 KVITKDRTSIIIAHR
+523 K
-538 LSTIKNADRIL
+538 IK
-549 VIDRGKIIEEG
+549 
-560 NHNTLIQKKGHYF
+560 
-573 DLYENQFLKEESI
+573 
-586 LPS
+586 

>member
-246 RAKILPLLEVLG
+246 RAKVLPLLEVLG

-371 KMHIIGTSG
+371 KMHIIGESG
-380 SGKSTIFS
+380 TGKSTIFN

-445 TKPEVIEAAKKVG
+445 TKSEIIESAKLANI
-458 VHGFISQLDGSYEFQ
+458 HNFIISQKNGYDTVIGEAGSNLS
-473 VKERGGVLSSGQRQL
+473 GGQKQR
-488 ISFLRAYICKPDLL
+488 ISIARAFLKNSKILL
-502 ILDEATSS
+502 LDEVTSAL
-510 VDSGAEELIQKAT
+510 DSKTSKNILKSINQLSKNKTCIYISHDDYEINKNSQKLIISNSK
-523 KVITKDRTSIIIAHR
+523 
-538 LSTIKNADRIL
+538 IK
-549 VIDRGKIIEEG
+549 
-560 NHNTLIQKKGHYF
+560 
-573 DLYENQFLKEESI
+573 
-586 LPS
+586 

>member
-65 LPTIIALVASIRGIA
+65 LPIIIALVASIRGIA

-108 FSDLDMIKKISSGN
+108 FSDLDVIKKISSGN

-246 RAKILPLLEVLG
+246 RAKVLPLLEVLG

-371 KMHIIGTSG
+371 KMHIIGESG
-380 SGKSTIFS
+380 TGKSTIFN

-445 TKPEVIEAAKKVG
+445 TKREIIKAAKLANI
-458 VHGFISQLDGSYEFQ
+458 HDFIISQENGYDTVIGEAGSNLS
-473 VKERGGVLSSGQRQL
+473 GGQKQR
-488 ISFLRAYICKPDLL
+488 ISIARAFLKNSKILL
-502 ILDEATSS
+502 LDEVTSAL
-510 VDSGAEELIQKAT
+510 DSKTSKNILKSINQLSKNKTCIYISHDDYEINKNSQKLIISNT
-523 KVITKDRTSIIIAHR
+523 K
-538 LSTIKNADRIL
+538 IK
-549 VIDRGKIIEEG
+549 
-560 NHNTLIQKKGHYF
+560 
-573 DLYENQFLKEESI
+573 
-586 LPS
+586 

>member
-1 MNKKNLKNLE
+1 MNKKNLKNFE
-11 LIKKINKDFLINQ
+11 LIKKINKDFFINQ
-24 KSDIFICLI
+24 KSDISICLI

-65 LPTIIALVASIRGIA
+65 LPIIIALVASIRGIA

-246 RAKILPLLEVLG
+246 RAKVLPLLEVLG
-258 GIAAAFVI
+258 GIAAAFII

-371 KMHIIGTSG
+371 KMHIIGESG
-380 SGKSTIFS
+380 TGKSTIFN

-445 TKPEVIEAAKKVG
+445 TKPEIIKAAKLANI
-458 VHGFISQLDGSYEFQ
+458 HDFIISQEKGYDTVIGEAGSNLS
-473 VKERGGVLSSGQRQL
+473 GGQKQR
-488 ISFLRAYICKPDLL
+488 ISIARAFLKNSKILL
-502 ILDEATSS
+502 LDEVTSAL
-510 VDSGAEELIQKAT
+510 DSKTSKNILKSINQLSKNKTCIYISHDDYEINKNSQKLIISNSK
-523 KVITKDRTSIIIAHR
+523 
-538 LSTIKNADRIL
+538 IK
-549 VIDRGKIIEEG
+549 
-560 NHNTLIQKKGHYF
+560 
-573 DLYENQFLKEESI
+573 
-586 LPS
+586 

>member
-193 SLQEKMESLTSFLSE
+193 SLQEKMERLTSFLSE

-246 RAKILPLLEVLG
+246 RAKVLPLLEVLG

-371 KMHIIGTSG
+371 KMHIIGESG
-380 SGKSTIFS
+380 SGKSTIFN

-445 TKPEVIEAAKKVG
+445 TKREIIKAAKLANI
-458 VHGFISQLDGSYEFQ
+458 HDFIISQENGYDTVIGEAGSNLS
-473 VKERGGVLSSGQRQL
+473 GGQKQR
-488 ISFLRAYICKPDLL
+488 ISIARAFLKNSKILL
-502 ILDEATSS
+502 LDEVTSAL
-510 VDSGAEELIQKAT
+510 DSKTSKNILKSINQLSKNKTCIYISHDDYEINKNSQKLIISNSK
-523 KVITKDRTSIIIAHR
+523 
-538 LSTIKNADRIL
+538 IK
-549 VIDRGKIIEEG
+549 
-560 NHNTLIQKKGHYF
+560 
-573 DLYENQFLKEESI
+573 
-586 LPS
+586 

>member
-11 LIKKINKDFLINQ
+11 LIKKINKDFLIYQ

-246 RAKILPLLEVLG
+246 RAKVLPLLEVLG

-333 KKELKIPNNPTIE
+333 KKELKISNNPIIE
-346 FKDVSFFYEKNK
+346 FKNVSFFYEKNK

-380 SGKSTIFS
+380 SGKSTIFN
-388 LISRFIDPK
+388 LISRFIDPN
-397 KGNIFINDVNIKDV
+397 KGNIFINDENIKDV

-445 TKPEVIEAAKKVG
+445 TKPEIIKAAKLANI
-458 VHGFISQLDGSYEFQ
+458 HDFIISQENGYDTVISEAGSNLS
-473 VKERGGVLSSGQRQL
+473 GGQKQR
-488 ISFLRAYICKPDLL
+488 ISIARAFLKNSKILL
-502 ILDEATSS
+502 LDEVTSAL
-510 VDSGAEELIQKAT
+510 DSKTSKNILKSINQLSKNKTCIYISHDDYEINKNSQKLIISNSK
-523 KVITKDRTSIIIAHR
+523 
-538 LSTIKNADRIL
+538 IK
-549 VIDRGKIIEEG
+549 
-560 NHNTLIQKKGHYF
+560 
-573 DLYENQFLKEESI
+573 
-586 LPS
+586 

>member
-246 RAKILPLLEVLG
+246 RAKVLPLLEVLG

-371 KMHIIGTSG
+371 KMHIIGESG
-380 SGKSTIFS
+380 SGKSTIFN

-445 TKPEVIEAAKKVG
+445 TKREIIKAAKLANI
-458 VHGFISQLDGSYEFQ
+458 HDFIISQENGYDTVISEAGSNLS
-473 VKERGGVLSSGQRQL
+473 GGQKQR
-488 ISFLRAYICKPDLL
+488 ISIARAFLKNSKILL
-502 ILDEATSS
+502 LDEVTSAL
-510 VDSGAEELIQKAT
+510 DSKTSKNILKSINQLSKNKTCIYISHDDYEINKNSQKLIISNSK
-523 KVITKDRTSIIIAHR
+523 
-538 LSTIKNADRIL
+538 IK
-549 VIDRGKIIEEG
+549 
-560 NHNTLIQKKGHYF
+560 
-573 DLYENQFLKEESI
+573 
-586 LPS
+586 